1 VVAPVKVLVTGT
13 TGYIGSRVAQRLV
26 ADGHTVRGF
35 SRRAVAPVAGV
46 EMRRGDAV
54 SGAGLAEALAG
65 MDAAYYLM
73 HSMEPS
79 ADGAFAVRE
88 RTAAENFAAASQA
101 VGLPRLVYLGGP
113 LPPADTPSAHLASR
127 LSVERILLA
136 AAPCSVA
143 LRASIVIGAE
153 SRSFRFLVRLV
164 ERMPVLPLPAW
175 HVNRTSPI
183 DERDIVA
190 LLIRAAVADTVCGL
204 ALEAAGPEAV
214 SYGELIDRIRHHML
228 VGRPTV
234 AFRRLRLTP
243 IVSRVASVI
252 GSERHELMGPMMESL
267 DQNLLVAENSAV
279 ELLGVRLHSLDAA
292 IERALRDWEA
302 REPLAA
308 R

>member
-1 VVAPVKVLVTGT
+1 MKVLVTGI
-13 TGYIGSRVAQRLV
+13 TGYIGSRVARRLA

-35 SRRAVAPVAGV
+35 SRRTGAMAAGV
-46 EMRRGDAV
+46 EMCRGDAV
-54 SGAGLAEALAG
+54 SGSGLQAALEG

-79 ADGAFAVRE
+79 GDGAFPIRE
-88 RTAAENFAAASQA
+88 RTAAENFAAAA
-101 VGLPRLVYLGGP
+101 RAAGLPRLVYLGGP
-113 LPPADTPSAHLASR
+113 LPPQDTPSAHLASR
-127 LSVERILLA
+127 LTVERILLGA
-136 AAPCSVA
+136 TPCSVA
-143 LRASIVIGAE
+143 LRASIVIGAQ

-183 DERDIVA
+183 DERDVIE
-190 LLIRAAVADTVCGL
+190 LLVRAATGEGVCGL
-204 ALEAAGPEAV
+204 ALEAAGPESV

-228 VGRPTV
+228 VGRPMIG
-234 AFRRLRLTP
+234 FKHLRLTP
-243 IVSRVASVI
+243 IVSRVAAVI

-279 ELLGVRLHSLDAA
+279 ELLGLRLHTLDAA
-292 IERALRDWEA
+292 IEHALREWEE